1 MKKIG
6 ISLRVGT
13 IEEYNEK
20 RDQISQEWI
29 VLLQELDLIPIL
41 IPNNLLDVKKFIKFL
56 ELDGIILSGG
66 DNIGDFP
73 ERDETE
79 KSIIEMAMNYSIPTL
94 GVCRGMQII
103 NDFFGGSVMRKCD
116 KEHVNNEHIIKL
128 TNEFSFIEKKSI
140 VVNSYH
146 NNIIESNMLGE
157 NLITFAK
164 HENDE
169 TVEGFTHS
177 NYPIKGV
184 MWHPERKQNM
194 NSISLLKKLFL
205 DDNL

>member
-1 MKKIG
+1 LKKIG